1 MLFRSYCTFM
11 GSDMRITQVRTGIK
25 NHRRLMILKDSF
37 GNAIPGYLFYSFEE
51 IHVVDYRYFG
61 RNMKKYVEENKITDI
76 LFANNIFNAYSPK
89 IYKRYL
95 NFLTQGDN
103 VLVAPATKSKAAVN
117 AKEKTTEND
126 AHDKMP
132 NEKRHKE
139 TVPVSEGEPKV
150 ETKSSHQATPNE
162 KGDKE

>member
-1 MLFRSYCTFM
+1 MKQTILTVITRQPYARMLRKVRKEFC
-11 GSDMRITQVRTGIK
+11 QVRTGMK

-89 IYKRYL
+89 I
-95 NFLTQGDN
+95 
-103 VLVAPATKSKAAVN
+103 
-117 AKEKTTEND
+117 
-126 AHDKMP
+126 
-132 NEKRHKE
+132 
-139 TVPVSEGEPKV
+139 
-150 ETKSSHQATPNE
+150 
-162 KGDKE
+162 